1 MLVKGIIVPIKFIG
15 AELTKSAMSIEFV
28 QLTIYKPLYKHF
40 HDLLIDEMSTL
51 DIILEILPGGIHPQL
66 VPYDLL
72 TDKEKKKDRERS
84 QEFLKYLQY
93 QGYKLHRPSKATQS
107 DTEQTTTGV
116 AIELRFAYSLL
127 EKLIQYIDRATIN
140 MKILKPSTTFSRRS
154 SFKTSTRDIKFFS
167 KVSLVSVYLYSNDPV
182 TKTFSTKF
190 NNL

>member
-1 MLVKGIIVPIKFIG
+1 MDTNTNFYSFP
-15 AELTKSAMSIEFV
+15 T
-28 QLTIYKPLYKHF
+28 
-40 HDLLIDEMSTL
+40 
-51 DIILEILPGGIHPQL
+51 GGIHPQL

-93 QGYKLHRPSKATQS
+93 QGYKLHRPSKAPQS

-140 MKILKPSTTFSRRS
+140 MKLLKPSTTFSRRS

-167 KVSLVSVYLYSNDPV
+167 KVSFFFFYRPMLYRL
-182 TKTFSTKF
+182 TFGGLSKIGYF
-190 NNL
+190 CKYHVDQ